1 MILFTLE
8 SNKNALRIRVLI
20 YTGITLFIALF
31 GAVYEQ
37 FSHNVHT
44 AYMWFAWAWVLG
56 FGLIPY
62 LLLYLLPIKKMPGQ
76 ITECVYNLGVAMITV
91 RSIYIGVILIYNTT
105 GDDMILAYT
114 IISIVLLSLGVLMY
128 TYGLFFS
135 KKEQTQ

>member
-1 MILFTLE
+1 MFTLE
-8 SNKNALRIRVLI
+8 SNKNSLRIRVLI

-105 GDDMILAYT
+105 GDNMVLAYT
-114 IISIVLLSLGVLMY
+114 IVAIVCLVGGLLLY
-128 TYGLFFS
+128 TIGLLLNRKAKS
-135 KKEQTQ
+135 E